1 MDIIQI
7 IVLGIVQG
15 LTEFLPISSSAHL
28 VLTSIL
34 MGWEDQGLLIDI
46 AAHAG
51 SLCAVMLF
59 FRKEIGAMIS
69 AAFNPTDAASNR
81 ELKIIGHIVIATL
94 PIVIAGILLAE
105 IIETH
110 TRNAHVIAFTTIAF
124 ALLLAYADRTGRSLR
139 DEYQLNWRDVLLIGC
154 AQALALVPGTSRSG
168 VTMTVGLMLGL
179 TKVAAAR
186 FSFLI
191 SMPTILAAITYK
203 SMQVITT
210 RPDVDVPAITGVFVL
225 SGIVAYLCIDVF
237 LRLVNSIGMM
247 PFVIYRI
254 ILGILLLV
262 FAVEVSAA

>member
-34 MGWEDQGLLIDI
+34 LGWKDQGLIVDI

-59 FRKEIGAMIS
+59 FHKEIRAMIN
-69 AAFNPTDAASNR
+69 AAFNPADATSSR
-81 ELKIIGHIVIATL
+81 ELKIISHIVIATL
-94 PIVIAGILLAE
+94 PIVVAGIFLVE

-110 TRNAHVIAFTTIAF
+110 TRNTQVIAFTTIAF
-124 ALLLAYADRTGRSLR
+124 AILLAYADRTSRSLR
-139 DEYQLNWRDVLLIGC
+139 NEYQLNWRDVLLIGC

-168 VTMTVGLMLGL
+168 VTMTVGLMLGM

-191 SMPTILAAITYK
+191 SMPTILAAIAYK

-210 RPDVDVPAITGVFVL
+210 KPEVDMYAITGVFIL
-225 SGIVAYLCIDVF
+225 SGIVAYLCIDIF

>member
-1 MDIIQI
+1 MDVIQI

-15 LTEFLPISSSAHL
+15 LTEFLPISSSGHL

-34 MGWEDQGLLIDI
+34 LGWKDQGLLIDI

-59 FRKEIGAMIS
+59 FRKEIQAMIN
-69 AAFNPTDAASNR
+69 AVFNPSEAASNK

-94 PIVIAGILLAE
+94 PIVIAGIFLAE

-110 TRNAHVIAFTTIAF
+110 ARNTHVIAFTTIAF
-124 ALLLAYADRTGRSLR
+124 ALLLAYADRSSRSLR
-139 DEYQLNWRDVLLIGC
+139 NEYQLNWREVLLIGC

-168 VTMTVGLMLGL
+168 VTMTVGLMLGM

-191 SMPTILAAITYK
+191 SMPTIMAAITYK
-203 SMQVITT
+203 SMQVLTMK
-210 RPDVDVPAITGVFVL
+210 PEVDMVAITGVFLL
-225 SGIVAYLCIDVF
+225 SGIVAYLCIDLF
-237 LRLVNSIGMM
+237 LRLVNAIGMI
-247 PFVIYRI
+247 PFVIYRL
-254 ILGILLLV
+254 ILGVLLLM
-262 FAVEVSAA
+262 FA